1 MKKISLLLLA
11 LLGSAVL
18 LSSCHKDSDRIYF
31 QVGDQ
36 NFVNDASSSNSFE
49 IQAGKLAMT
58 RGVSD
63 SVKVFAD
70 SMINDNT
77 KIAAKLST
85 VASQNGFMIPT
96 TLQPVDQN
104 NLNALNALTGVAFD
118 KQYAAIMV
126 TAHDGVLTLFNNA
139 AAANGVGTPALRVFA
154 GAQIPGLQTQ
164 LILSQRL
171 VQAVSSESG
180 Q

>member
-1 MKKISLLLLA
+1 MKKISLTLLA
-11 LLGSAVL
+11 LLGSAVIFF
-18 LSSCHKDSDRIYF
+18 SCRKDTNKIYH

-36 NFVNDASSSNSFE
+36 NFVNAASSSSSFE
-49 IQAGKLAMT
+49 IQAGKLAMA

-63 SVKVFAD
+63 SVKVYAD

-77 KIAAKLST
+77 KIAANLSA
-85 VASQNGFMIPT
+85 VASQNGFMMPAN
-96 TLQPVDQN
+96 LQTADQN

-118 KQYAAIMV
+118 KQYAAMMV
-126 TAHDGVLTLFNNA
+126 TVHQGTLALFENA
-139 AAANGVGTPALRVFA
+139 AAANGVGTSGLRAFA
-154 GAQIPGLQTQ
+154 SGQIGGLQTQ

-180 Q
+180 H